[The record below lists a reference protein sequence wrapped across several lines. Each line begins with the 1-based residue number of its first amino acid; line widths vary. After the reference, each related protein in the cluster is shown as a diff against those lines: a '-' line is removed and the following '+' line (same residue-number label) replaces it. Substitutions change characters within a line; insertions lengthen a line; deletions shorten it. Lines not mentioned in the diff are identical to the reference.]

1 MVRVVRGVVN
11 QDNVRGLWRGVM
23 PSMVRTVPGVG
34 LYFSSMHYMKT
45 TLCQGRPSHVES
57 ILIGCSAR
65 TFAGSIM
72 IPFTV
77 IKIRFESKNYNYSS
91 TFQALRAI
99 VRKEG
104 FRGLTVG
111 LGPTLV
117 RDVPFSG
124 LYLMFY
130 EHLKTMAPD
139 EMKVSH
145 GSSVHF
151 SCGVMA
157 GFLASLV
164 TQPADVIKTRLQL
177 SRENNKSIPGV
188 IRQVYQQQGL
198 AGFTSG
204 LVPRSLRRTLM
215 AALAWTVYERMIRT
229 MGLK

>member
-1 MVRVVRGVVN
+1 MRT
-11 QDNVRGLWRGVM
+11 
-23 PSMVRTVPGVG
+23 PS
-34 LYFSSMHYMKT
+34 
-45 TLCQGRPSHVES
+45 
-57 ILIGCSAR
+57 
-65 TFAGSIM
+65 
-72 IPFTV
+72 
-77 IKIRFESKNYNYSS
+77 RFESKHFNYSS

-99 VRKEG
+99 LRTEG

-130 EHLKTMAPD
+130 EHLKTLAPA
-139 EMKVSH
+139 ELQVSH

-164 TQPADVIKTRLQL
+164 TQPADVIKTRLQI
-177 SRENNKSIPGV
+177 SRETNKNIGSV
-188 IRQVYQQQGL
+188 IRQIYSQQGV
-198 AGFTSG
+198 AGFTAGQCIDTCSRPAVISHPLG

-215 AALAWTVYERMIRT
+215 AALAWTVYERMIKT
-229 MGLK
+229 IGLK

>member
-1 MVRVVRGVVN
+1 M
-11 QDNVRGLWRGVM
+11 QFLQSLDYGL
-23 PSMVRTVPGVG
+23 
-34 LYFSSMHYMKT
+34 SSINYPH
-45 TLCQGRPSHVES
+45 
-57 ILIGCSAR
+57 
-65 TFAGSIM
+65 
-72 IPFTV
+72 
-77 IKIRFESKNYNYSS
+77 RFESKNYNYSS

-198 AGFTSG
+198 AGFTSCVLGCTAQSCCRLQFSFLIFRTCPTLLEKDSDGSPG
-204 LVPRSLRRTLM
+204 LDCLREDDQNYGPQM
-215 AALAWTVYERMIRT
+215 MFVNS
-229 MGLK
+229 GQH